1 MRKPIIAGNWKMN
14 MLQAEAVVLVEALW
28 AELEGYEEVETVVCP
43 PFVDI
48 PAVRSAMSSGGIR
61 LGLGAQNMHW
71 EESGACTG
79 EISPKM
85 LLDHG
90 VTHVIIGHS
99 ERRQFFGESDQGV
112 NRKVRSAQEHGIVPI
127 MCCGESL
134 KQRESGETEEIVT
147 GQVKCGLFELD
158 AGNASGVVI
167 AYEPIWAIGTGRA
180 ATAEDADQVC
190 GIIRRTLLELYDAQV
205 ADAVRIQYGGS
216 VTPDNV
222 SELMSMPNVDG
233 ALVGGA
239 SLKAEMFARIVRSS

>member
-28 AELEGYEEVETVVCP
+28 ADLVDFEEVEVVVCP

-48 PAVRSAMSSGGIR
+48 PAVRSAMNSGGIT

-71 EESGACTG
+71 EEAGAYTG
-79 EISPKM
+79 EVSPGM

-112 NRKVRSAQEHGIVPI
+112 NRKVKSALEHGIVPI

-134 KQRESGETEEIVT
+134 KKRESGDTEGVVT
-147 GQVKCGLFELD
+147 GQVKCGLFELE
-158 AGNASGVVI
+158 ASSVSRVVI

-180 ATAEDADQVC
+180 TTAEDADRVC
-190 GIIRRTLLELYDAQV
+190 GIIRRTLLELYNEQL

-216 VTPDNV
+216 VTPENV

-239 SLKAEMFARIVRSS
+239 SLKAEMFARIVRFS